1 MNQVEPERNLDA
13 IDFQILWS
21 RIVNIADEMAITLV
35 RTAFS
40 HVVRENQD
48 YGCGIYDADGRMMGQ
63 SMQCTPGHIGA
74 MPIAVRD
81 MLEKYPADSLVPGD
95 VIITNDL
102 WLGAGHTPDIFIT
115 TPVFMADRLLGF
127 ASNCAHHIDIG
138 GRMGAPDARQVYEEG
153 IIIPITKLYRAGKVN
168 DDLLELIR
176 RNVRMPEKV
185 IGDLRA
191 QLAANE
197 VAARRLVALV
207 RERGLRDFSDLTTKI
222 NAFTEAAM
230 RQAIAAIPDGRY
242 KATVAIPD
250 TTEDGSE
257 LSIKVELTVNG
268 GDITVDFSGTSPQV
282 DLPINCVYN
291 ITYAYTIFPLKCA
304 LHPHIPNN
312 EGCARPIQLKVPAGS
327 ILNASFPAA
336 CMWRTSTVYSAC
348 EAIFEALSQAIPDKI
363 MAPSGSYPLW
373 LSIFRGEHD
382 DGRSFVAHFNA
393 QGGQGA
399 RYAKDGVSTTV
410 FPPNVMNT
418 PIEMFEAET
427 PLLCEY
433 KALIPDSGG
442 AGRQRGGSAQKV
454 AWRNSGRTA
463 IVASI
468 IGGRYDHGAK
478 GLAGG
483 RAGANGAIHL
493 NGDRLPGNKQVVL
506 KTDDR
511 LEMTFPGGGGF
522 GDPVERNLEAIIS
535 DVRAGVVTL
544 EGAMRDYEGF
554 REAWHQRRIPPLA
567 RDRDREGHLQDI
579 SLAETN
585 EPGGGD
591 DHEPS

>member
-1 MNQVEPERNLDA
+1 MTSDDDLGAV
-13 IDFQILWS
+13 DFQILWT
-21 RIVNIADEMAITLV
+21 RIISIADEMAITLV

-63 SMQCTPGHIGA
+63 STQCTPGHIGA
-74 MPIAVRD
+74 MPLVVRH
-81 MLEKYPADSLVPGD
+81 MLEKYPADGLVPGD
-95 VIITNDL
+95 VMITNDP
-102 WLGAGHTPDIFIT
+102 WLAAGHTPDIFIT
-115 TPVFMADRLLGF
+115 TPVFMDGKLLGF

-138 GRMGAPDARQVYEEG
+138 GSMGAPDARQVYEEG
-153 IIIPITKLYRAGKVN
+153 IIIPITKLYRAGEAN
-168 DDLLELIR
+168 DDLFELIH

-207 RERGLRDFSDLTTKI
+207 RERGLEDFSDLTTRI
-222 NAFTEAAM
+222 IAFTEDAM
-230 RQAIAAIPDGRY
+230 RRVISSIPDGSY
-242 KATVAIPD
+242 TAAVAIPD
-250 TTEDGSE
+250 VTEDGSE
-257 LSIKVELTVNG
+257 LSIKVELTVAG

-282 DLPINCVYN
+282 DLPLNCVYN
-291 ITYAYTIFPLKCA
+291 ITYAYTLFPLKCA

-312 EGCARPIQLKVPAGS
+312 EGCARPIQLKVPSGS
-327 ILNASFPAA
+327 ILNAEFPAA
-336 CMWRTSTVYSAC
+336 CMWRTSTVYSAT
-348 EAIFEALSQAIPDKI
+348 EVIFEALAQAIPEKI

-418 PIEMFEAET
+418 PVEMFEAET
-427 PLLCEY
+427 PMLCEH

-442 AGRQRGGSAQKV
+442 AGRHRGGSAQRV
-454 AWRNSGRTA
+454 AWRNSGRA
-463 IVASI
+463 PIVASI
-468 IGGRYDHGAK
+468 VGGRFEQGAK

-483 RAGANGAIHL
+483 RDGSKGAIHL
-493 NGDRLPGNKQVVL
+493 NGTRLPRSKQVVL
-506 KTDDR
+506 HKDDR
-511 LEMTFPGGGGF
+511 LELTFPGGGGF
-522 GDPVERNLEAIIS
+522 GDPAERQMDAILG
-535 DVRAGVVTL
+535 DLHAGVVTQ
-544 EGAMRDYEGF
+544 EGAKHDYGIDGDAPRHRSSPSQTRDGE
-554 REAWHQRRIPPLA
+554 
-567 RDRDREGHLQDI
+567 
-579 SLAETN
+579 
-585 EPGGGD
+585 
-591 DHEPS
+591 

>member
-1 MNQVEPERNLDA
+1 MNQTKPDRKFGS
-13 IDFQILWS
+13 IDFQILWT
-21 RIVNIADEMAITLV
+21 RIISIADEMAITLV

-48 YGCGIYDADGRMMGQ
+48 YGCGIYDADGRMMAQ
-63 SMQCTPGHIGA
+63 STHCTPGHIGA
-74 MPIAVRD
+74 MPIVVRD

-95 VIITNDL
+95 VIITNDP

-115 TPVFMADRLLGF
+115 TPVFDDGRLLGF

-153 IIIPITKLYRAGKVN
+153 IIIPISKLYQAGQAN
-168 DDLLELIR
+168 DGLFELIQ

-197 VAARRLVALV
+197 VAAQRLVALV
-207 RERGLRDFSDLTTKI
+207 RERRLKDFSDLTTKI
-222 NAFTEAAM
+222 NAFTEDAM
-230 RQAIAAIPDGRY
+230 RTAIARIPDGKY
-242 KATVAIPD
+242 GATVAIPD
-250 TTEDGSE
+250 IGEDGDE
-257 LSIKVELTVNG
+257 LSIKVELTVSG
-268 GDITVDFSGTSPQV
+268 GDIEVDFAGTSPQV
-282 DLPINCVYN
+282 DLPVNCVYN

-312 EGCARPIQLKVPAGS
+312 EGCARPIHLKVPTGS
-327 ILNASFPAA
+327 ILNAEFPAA
-336 CMWRTSTVYSAC
+336 CMWRTSSVYSAT
-348 EAIFEALSQAIPDKI
+348 EAIFEALAQAIPENI

-418 PIEMFEAET
+418 PVEMFEAET
-427 PLLCEY
+427 PMLCEQ

-442 AGRQRGGSAQKV
+442 AGRHRGGSAQRV
-454 AWRNSGRTA
+454 VWRNTGRA
-463 IVASI
+463 PIVASI
-468 IGGRYDHGAK
+468 IGGRFDHGAK
-478 GLAGG
+478 GLDGG
-483 RAGANGAIHL
+483 HEGSKGAIHV
-493 NGDRLPGNKQVVL
+493 NGKRLPRSQQVVL
-506 KTDDR
+506 ESDDR
-511 LEMTFPGGGGF
+511 LALTFPGGGGF
-522 GDPVERNLEAIIS
+522 GDPTERRIEAILG
-535 DVRAGVVTL
+535 DLDAGVITA
-544 EGAMRDYEGF
+544 ERAAADY
-554 REAWHQRRIPPLA
+554 P
-567 RDRDREGHLQDI
+567 DLQDA
-579 SLAETN
+579 LN
-585 EPGGGD
+585 ERRQPPARQGD
-591 DHEPS
+591 DDEPA